1 MVSYKGGEVSVIK
14 MSSYH
19 KHYQPEEHS
28 GVCVVRRKGE
38 GDEEFVKRFR
48 KKFSKSGIAKEVRE
62 RMFYEKPS
70 QKRRRKK
77 AQSIR
82 LLKREAEKAEQMR
95 ERYQKMKAKQ
105 KKQRDRANKLRGEKH
120 DKRSGRQDR
129 SRVPAK
135 DVNVRRAV
143 NS

>member
-1 MVSYKGGEVSVIK
+1 MSVIK
-14 MSSYH
+14 MASYH
-19 KHYQPEEHS
+19 KHYKPEEHV

-38 GDEEFVKRFR
+38 ADEEFIKRFR
-48 KKFSKSGIAKEVRE
+48 KKFSKSGIAKEVRD

-82 LLKREAEKAEQMR
+82 LLQREAAKAEEMR

-105 KKQRDRANKLRGEKH
+105 KRQRDKANKIKGERY
-120 DKRSGRQDR
+120 DKRSRGQDR
-129 SRVPAK
+129 SRISEK
-135 DVNVRRAV
+135 NIDSRRAA

>member
-1 MVSYKGGEVSVIK
+1 